1 MTRYFKIV
9 EVDRGT
15 FIEKT
20 GGDLDCKR
28 ASFSA
33 DDGVYAAVDDEQRS
47 LEAELFLFDDVVSM
61 Y

>member
-1 MTRYFKIV
+1 MARYFKIV
-9 EVDRGT
+9 EVDRDT

-20 GGDLDCKR
+20 AGDLEWER

-33 DDGVYAAVDDEQRS
+33 DDGVYAAVDDEQYS